1 MHHAGLLGPEET
13 TRATRMPN
21 YQMRLRQIAK
31 RKCAK
36 LPNDYCCTLGVNYA
50 KLMTTGG
57 VNGHEQVPAQASR
70 QAN

>member
-1 MHHAGLLGPEET
+1 MLGSEET
-13 TRATRMPN
+13 TCTTRMPN
-21 YQMRLRQIAK
+21 YQVRLRQIAK

-57 VNGHEQVPAQASR
+57 VNRHEQVPAQASR